1 MTVDQIVTGAQT
13 AVTEPGHVTV
23 SEGAGPDRVK
33 VLVPGN
39 QFPGKFS
46 PEFGGIFDGFL
57 VEGLVL
63 G

>member
-13 AVTEPGHVTV
+13 AIGEPGHVTV
-23 SEGAGPDRVK
+23 SERARPDRVK

-39 QFPGKFS
+39 QVAGLFTPKF
-46 PEFGGIFDGFL
+46 GRIFDGFL

-63 G
+63 